1 MSLKQ
6 LKQQIQL
13 NYHDIITH
21 DSKIKIKT
29 LRYPQDKY
37 MIYNIVVSIFIDT
50 KLFLESWVINFLSTI
65 EQFTI
70 LKNIC

>member
-29 LRYPQDKY
+29 LRYPLDKY
-37 MIYNIVVSIFIDT
+37 MVYNIVVSIFIDT
-50 KLFLESWVINFLSTI
+50 KLFSESWVINFLSTI
-65 EQFTI
+65 EPFTI